1 MPDIESLLKEK
12 RVFDPNK
19 EFARQANWNAKTIR
33 EYRKL
38 MKLGYKNIAQAIFA
52 DWKEAGYSVDR

>member
-12 RVFDPNK
+12 RVFEPGK

-33 EYRKL
+33 EYRSLKRRS
-38 MKLGYKNIAQAIFA
+38 KA
-52 DWKEAGYSVDR
+52 